1 MKRARTLMARAIVG
15 ALLLV
20 ALTSSIANADILRP
34 LPPLPGLPE
43 DPGIGFLPGITLP
56 EDPGIN

>member
-1 MKRARTLMARAIVG
+1 MKRARTLVARAIVG

-20 ALTSSIANADILRP
+20 ALTSSIANADTILRP
-34 LPPLPGLPE
+34 TLPGLPE
-43 DPGIGFLPGITLP
+43 DPGIGFVPGIVLP

>member
-1 MKRARTLMARAIVG
+1 MKRARTLTARAIVG

-20 ALTSSIANADILRP
+20 VLSSRIASADTGL
-34 LPPLPGLPE
+34 LPPISPDLPE
-43 DPGIGFLPGITLP
+43 DPGIGYLLHLLP

>member
-1 MKRARTLMARAIVG
+1 MKRARTLVARAIVG

-20 ALTSSIANADILRP
+20 SLSSSIARADTILRP
-34 LPPLPGLPE
+34 VLPGLPE
-43 DPGIGFLPGITLP
+43 DPGIGFVPGITLP